1 MDLGPIGRI
10 AIFIAVAMV
19 AANRANENSKGVA
32 ALIGAGRM
40 ALRPA
45 VLLAGAT
52 TLLGS
57 LAGVYLAVELTDRFS
72 GKGIVA
78 PSLAATPEFAL
89 AVGSG
94 AAVTVLAATRI
105 GMPISTTAAL
115 VGAITGMGIEADG
128 YDASAAFCVVMLQ
141 LLVSPLLALILAG
154 IADRLLGRLAGSA
167 GVSVQTCLCIGDQ
180 VHPVRLR
187 TDGAPMRAAS
197 GMILTAAERDQCET
211 RYLGNFLGIDGQS
224 LVNATHTLSASALS
238 FTRGLNDTPMISAI
252 VVAGGA
258 AAASAPSPSGALALS
273 GLAIAA
279 GGLLAV
285 RRVGEPMSYRITRM
299 QEGDACTA
307 NLTAAFLVIG
317 VSRFGV
323 PVSTT
328 HVTCGTLF
336 GIGAV
341 SGEARL
347 PMIRRVL
354 FAWVAT
360 LPIAATLGWLA

>member
-1 MDLGPIGRI
+1 MDLVPIGPI
-10 AIFIAVAMV
+10 AILGAVAL
-19 AANRANENSKGVA
+19 ASANRSNENSKGVA
-32 ALIGAGRM
+32 APIGAGRM

-45 VLLAGAT
+45 GLLAGAT
-52 TLLGS
+52 MLLGS

-105 GMPISTTAAL
+105 GMPISTTDAL

-211 RYLGNFLGIDGQS
+211 RYLGNFRGID
-224 LVNATHTLSASALS
+224 V
-238 FTRGLNDTPMISAI
+238 
-252 VVAGGA
+252 
-258 AAASAPSPSGALALS
+258 
-273 GLAIAA
+273 
-279 GGLLAV
+279 
-285 RRVGEPMSYRITRM
+285 
-299 QEGDACTA
+299 
-307 NLTAAFLVIG
+307 
-317 VSRFGV
+317 
-323 PVSTT
+323 
-328 HVTCGTLF
+328 
-336 GIGAV
+336 
-341 SGEARL
+341 
-347 PMIRRVL
+347 
-354 FAWVAT
+354 
-360 LPIAATLGWLA
+360 